1 MACIALDLRV
11 PAPQRIFG
19 RLVMIEMGRFPLV
32 LIVTGFAL
40 GAVSSRV
47 GILNLMAIHALGA
60 DTLVTFANMACGTGD
75 RAVRALEWKP
85 GRIVIER
92 LDPAPSGFAV
102 AIVAF
107 FTEAPFVGV
116 FRLMAVEAV
125 SRRIAEFC
133 CRRVAA
139 GARHRL
145 VGVAKPKIGL
155 NMIEGLAI
163 QLDDVGV
170 AALMIAM
177 TMGAFGL
184 CGIRMA
190 PMESLA
196 GQSIRGGFLVARKT
210 EPGLRFSR
218 ERLMAAAALF
228 LKLGM
233 AVNKRSGHDKLLE

>member
-1 MACIALDLRV
+1 
-11 PAPQRIFG
+11 
-19 RLVMIEMGRFPLV
+19 MIEMGRLPLL
-32 LIVTGFAL
+32 LIVTSLAL
-40 GAVSSRV
+40 GTVSSGV
-47 GILNLMAIHALGA
+47 GILKLMTIHALGA

-85 GRIVIER
+85 GRTVIER

-107 FTEAPFVGV
+107 FAEAPFVGV
-116 FRLMAVEAV
+116 FRLMAVEAA

-133 CRRVAA
+133 CRCVAA

-145 VGVAKPKIGL
+145 VGVAKPKIRL
-155 NMIEGLAI
+155 SMIEGLAI

-170 AALMIAM
+170 APLMIGM
-177 TMGAFGL
+177 TMAAFGL

-196 GQSIRGGFLVARKT
+196 GRSIRCGFLVARKA

-218 ERLMAAAALF
+218 EGLMAVAALF
-228 LKLGM
+228 LELCM
-233 AVNKRSGHDKLLE
+233 AVNKRPGHDKLLE